1 MTAEGG
7 ETAYDGQAE
16 SDYQAEDGDES
27 GYQEQEGNWDEGTT
41 QQETQQS
48 QEGGAGGGDNQQ
60 IVRIIIFVL
69 ANRLKY

>member
-27 GYQEQEGNWDEGTT
+27 GYQEQEGDWVEDGTT

-60 IVRIIIFVL
+60 IVRIIIFG
-69 ANRLKY
+69 